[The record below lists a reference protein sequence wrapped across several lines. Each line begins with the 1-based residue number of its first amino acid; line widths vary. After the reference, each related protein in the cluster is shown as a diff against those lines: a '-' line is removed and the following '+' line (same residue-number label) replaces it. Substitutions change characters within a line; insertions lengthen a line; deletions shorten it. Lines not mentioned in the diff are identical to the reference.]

1 MSKSIFLCRVLAAVA
16 FLWSAAIVQAAETP
30 EFGVLDN
37 EPKLAAWLDL
47 APLVSKSRVEKIRD
61 GVDLLIDFK
70 LTLNRPKRFFGA
82 ETVVSRHGIV
92 QIGYRIVT
100 EDFIIRMG
108 GEDFRSTGKFAG
120 LPELHRYLADS
131 IMVDLIDYSKLDSHR
146 RYRLKLE
153 LVSISMSRLN
163 LEPSP
168 DSSSGNESALKYLF
182 RHFLKLTGFGRDS
195 FSGETLL
202 FSPAEVRQ
210 K

>member
-1 MSKSIFLCRVLAAVA
+1 MSKSISFCRILAAAA
-16 FLWSAAIVQAAETP
+16 FLSSAAFIHAAETP
-30 EFGVLDN
+30 DFGVLDH
-37 EPKLAAWLDL
+37 EPNLAAWVDL

-61 GVDLLIDFK
+61 GVDFLIDFR
-70 LTLNRPKRFFGA
+70 LILNRPKRFFGA
-82 ETVVSRHGIV
+82 ETVVSRHGII

-100 EDFIIRMG
+100 EDFIVRTG
-108 GEDFRSTGKFAG
+108 GEDFRNEGKFAN
-120 LPELHRYLADS
+120 LAELHRYLTDS
-131 IMVDLIDYSKLDSHR
+131 IMVDLADYSELDSLQ

-153 LVSISMSRLN
+153 VACISMSGLN

-168 DSSSGNESALKYLF
+168 DSSVGDESAVKYLF

>member
-1 MSKSIFLCRVLAAVA
+1 MSKSIFLCRILAAVA
-16 FLWSAAIVQAAETP
+16 ILWSAAIVRAAETP
-30 EFGVLDN
+30 DFGVLDH

-61 GVDLLIDFK
+61 GVDFVIDFR
-70 LTLNRPKRFFGA
+70 LTLKRPKRFFGA

-92 QIGYRIVT
+92 HIAYRIVT

-108 GEDFRSTGKFAG
+108 GEDFQSTGKFTDLA
-120 LPELHRYLADS
+120 ELHRYLADS
-131 IMVDLIDYSKLDSHR
+131 ILVDLIDYAELDSLR

-153 LVSISMSRLN
+153 MASISMSGFN
-163 LEPSP
+163 LEPPS
-168 DSSSGNESALKYLF
+168 DSSSGDESALKYLF